1 MHLDAYVANLV
12 PFDASNESI
21 ALINPTVPIDIS
33 SSISLL
39 GIKAVERYYYQKY
52 TQLKIH
58 YCTIIPIYYQ

>member
-33 SSISLL
+33 SSISLF
-39 GIKAVERYYYQKY
+39 GI
-52 TQLKIH
+52 
-58 YCTIIPIYYQ
+58 

>member
-39 GIKAVERYYYQKY
+39 GIWYFFTMCATNLRF
-52 TQLKIH
+52 LSISM
-58 YCTIIPIYYQ
+58 PLAF